1 MAEATLYAHINFL
14 YLEVAMKT
22 KPELVSFK
30 LCPFVQ
36 RSVIVMKEKGVDYD
50 ITYINL
56 KEPPVWF
63 KEISPLGKVPLLKVG
78 NTVLFESAVIME
90 YLDEVN
96 PPSLHPA
103 DPLQK
108 AQNRAWNE
116 FASTLLEGQFKMVIG
131 AKDEEACNGAEQD
144 LKNRL
149 ALLEPM
155 VQGSYFNGEIFA
167 ITDAAY
173 APFFMRLQLLEQW
186 YPMGLLDGLPK
197 VKAWSDNLL
206 QRATVQDSVVEG
218 FADLYRGFIGSND
231 GFGAKRF
238 G

>member
-1 MAEATLYAHINFL
+1 
-14 YLEVAMKT
+14 MKST

-36 RSVIVMKEKGVDYD
+36 RSVIVMKEKNVEYD

-56 KEPPVWF
+56 KEPPAWF

-78 NTVLFESAVIME
+78 DTVLFESAVIME
-90 YLDEVN
+90 YLDEIN
-96 PPSLHPA
+96 PPSLHPT

-116 FASTLLEGQFKMVIG
+116 FASTLLESQFRMVIG
-131 AKDEEACNGAEQD
+131 AKDEAGCDAAEKE
-144 LKNRL
+144 LKSKL

-155 VQGSYFNGEIFA
+155 IQGNYFNGEEFA
-167 ITDAAY
+167 LTDAAY
-173 APFFMRLQLLEQW
+173 APFFMRLNLLERW
-186 YPMGLLDGLPK
+186 HPMGLLDSLTR
-197 VKAWSDNLL
+197 VKGWSENLL
-206 QRATVQDSVVEG
+206 QRDSVKASVVEG
-218 FADLYRGFIGSND
+218 FDELYRGFITGNNGYGS
-231 GFGAKRF
+231 KRF

>member
-1 MAEATLYAHINFL
+1 MSS
-14 YLEVAMKT
+14 T

-56 KEPPVWF
+56 KEPPAWF

-78 NTVLFESAVIME
+78 DTVLFESAVIME

-96 PPSLHPA
+96 PPSLHPS

-116 FASTLLEGQFKMVIG
+116 FASTLLESQFRMVIG
-131 AKDEEACNGAEQD
+131 AKDEEGCDAAEQE
-144 LKNRL
+144 LKSKL
-149 ALLEPM
+149 TLLEPM
-155 VQGSYFNGEIFA
+155 IQGTFFNGETFSL
-167 ITDAAY
+167 TDAAY
-173 APFFMRLQLLEQW
+173 APFFKRLNLLEQW
-186 YPMGLLDGLPK
+186 HPMGLLADLPK
-197 VKAWSDNLL
+197 VTAWSNNLL
-206 QRATVQDSVVEG
+206 ERATVKDSVVEG
-218 FADLYRGFIGSND
+218 FDELYRGFIGGMG